1 MRRFLPC
8 AVVLFSLSVPAYSQT
23 PDTGMVAV
31 GANVGAFLPDDQ
43 FEPAITIDGIAEYYL
58 TPRIGV
64 RGLLGWTS
72 PGFDGRDDDHFR
84 QVRLLFNVTYNW
96 EFIEWHPYVT
106 IGAGAYFVRQ
116 KLDERPDP
124 EGERRGGINLGGG
137 VEYFTSTRQSIK
149 GEFRWDFVSHPPGLP
164 DASGATLTI
173 GLKRYF

>member
-1 MRRFLPC
+1 MRRLLVC
-8 AVVLFSLSVPAYSQT
+8 VVLFSFGVLPARAQT
-23 PDTGMVAV
+23 PNTGMVAV

-43 FEPAITIDGIAEYYL
+43 FEAAIAIDGMVEYYL

-64 RGLLGWTS
+64 RGLLGWAS

-84 QVRLLFNVTYNW
+84 QVRLLFNVSYNW

-116 KLDERPDP
+116 KLDARPDP
-124 EGERRGGINLGGG
+124 DGERRGGINLGGG

-164 DASGATLTI
+164 DASGTTLTI